1 MNTEEFKQRFLPLH
15 GLLYRTAF
23 RMMGNA
29 MDAEDMVQEAYLK
42 LWERRDKL
50 RQVSH
55 VEAYCTSLLRNLCVD
70 AFRKRHF
77 DEEERPPEEI
87 PLTDDDNA
95 ATAIEREDEANQLIN
110 LIGQLPEGQR
120 AVIMLHDIEGY
131 SYEEIEDAT
140 GFSLVNIRVLLS
152 RARKKV
158 RENFEKIINYVQG

>member
-15 GLLYRTAF
+15 ALMYRTAF
-23 RMMGNA
+23 RMTGNA
-29 MDAEDMVQEAYLK
+29 LDAEDMVQEAYLK

-50 RQVSH
+50 KQVSH

-77 DEEERPPEEI
+77 EEEERPPEEL

-95 ATAIEREDEANQLIN
+95 ATVVEREDEANQLIN

-120 AVIMLHDIEGY
+120 TVMTLHDVEGC
-131 SYEEIEDAT
+131 SYEEIEEAT
-140 GFSLVNIRVLLS
+140 GFTAVNIRVMLS
-152 RARKKV
+152 RARKKI
-158 RENFEKIINYVQG
+158 REQFERIRNYGQG

>member
-15 GLLYRTAF
+15 ALMYRTAF

-29 MDAEDMVQEAYLK
+29 LDAEDMVQEAYLK
-42 LWERRDKL
+42 LWEQRDKL
-50 RQVSH
+50 KQVTN

-77 DEEERPPEEI
+77 DEEERPPEEL

-95 ATAIEREDEANQLIN
+95 ATVVEREDEANQLIS

-120 AVIMLHDIEGY
+120 TVMTLHDLEGY

-140 GFSLVNIRVLLS
+140 GLTPVHIRVLLS

>member
-15 GLLYRTAF
+15 ALMYRIAF

-29 MDAEDMVQEAYLK
+29 LDAEDMVQEAYLK

-50 RQVSH
+50 KQVIH

-77 DEEERPPEEI
+77 DEEERPPEEL

-95 ATAIEREDEANQLIN
+95 ATVVEREDEANQLIN

-120 AVIMLHDIEGY
+120 TVMTLHDLEGY

-140 GFSLVNIRVLLS
+140 GLTPVNIRVLLS

-158 RENFEKIINYVQG
+158 RENFEKLINYVQG

>member
-15 GLLYRTAF
+15 ALMYRTAF

-29 MDAEDMVQEAYLK
+29 LDAEDMVQEAYLK
-42 LWERRDKL
+42 LWEQRNKL
-50 RQVSH
+50 KQVSH

-77 DEEERPPEEI
+77 EEEERPPEEL

-95 ATAIEREDEANQLIN
+95 ATVVEREDEANQLIN

-120 AVIMLHDIEGY
+120 TVMTLHDLEGY

-140 GFSLVNIRVLLS
+140 GLTPVNIRVLLS

-158 RENFEKIINYVQG
+158 REKFEKIINYVQG

>member
-1 MNTEEFKQRFLPLH
+1 MNTDEFKQRFLPLH
-15 GLLYRTAF
+15 ALMYRTAF

-29 MDAEDMVQEAYLK
+29 LDAEDMVQEAYLK

-50 RQVSH
+50 KQVSH

-77 DEEERPPEEI
+77 DEEERPPEEL

-95 ATAIEREDEANQLIN
+95 ATVVEREDEANQLIN
-110 LIGQLPEGQR
+110 LIGQLTEGQR
-120 AVIMLHDIEGY
+120 TVMTLHDLEGY

-140 GFSLVNIRVLLS
+140 GLTPVNIRVLLS

-158 RENFEKIINYVQG
+158 REKFEKIINYVQG